1 MARRHRRTAAT
12 TTATTVE
19 KEVHYRGVR
28 KRPWGRYAAEIRDP
42 HRKCQVWLGTFDTAV
57 EAGMAY
63 EATAIEFRGVKAK
76 TNLPI
81 PVDLTRSPSEVS
93 TVESS
98 TAMTKLKK
106 VEVPEE
112 LVIVESSPL
121 PLDLTLG
128 RSSYCL
134 GSKFFSSQTQNHL
147 DARGGGG
154 DLDRGEIFH
163 TNGFVSV
170 IMGSDAGDLSESDSS
185 SMVDFMIMILK
196 AFISTSIF
204 HRCQRKC
211 EIAEVD
217 DRRICMVY

>member
-1 MARRHRRTAAT
+1 MARRHRRTTAAAAT
-12 TTATTVE
+12 ATE

-57 EAGMAY
+57 EAAMAY
-63 EATAIEFRGVKAK
+63 DAAAIEFRGVKAK
-76 TNLPI
+76 TNFPI
-81 PVDLTRSPSEVS
+81 PTDVTRSPSEVS

-98 TAMTKLKK
+98 TARVKVKK

-121 PLDLTLG
+121 SLDLTLG

-134 GSKFFSSQTQNHL
+134 GSKLFSSQTQNHL
-147 DARGGGG
+147 NARGGGG
-154 DLDRGEIFH
+154 GGLDRGEMFH
-163 TNGFVSV
+163 TNRFRSI

-185 SMVDFMIMILK
+185 SVVDFIGNNTKDIQIDLNFPSVPK
-196 AFISTSIF
+196 N
-204 HRCQRKC
+204 K
-211 EIAEVD
+211 
-217 DRRICMVY
+217 

>member
-1 MARRHRRTAAT
+1 MAHRHRRTAA

-19 KEVHYRGVR
+19 KEVHYRAVR
-28 KRPWGRYAAEIRDP
+28 NRPWGRYAAEIRDP
-42 HRKCQVWLGTFDTAV
+42 HRKCQVWLGTFDTAM
-57 EAGMAY
+57 EAGMA
-63 EATAIEFRGVKAK
+63 
-76 TNLPI
+76 
-81 PVDLTRSPSEVS
+81 PSEVS

-147 DARGGGG
+147 DAHGGGG

-163 TNGFVSV
+163 TNGFGSV

-185 SMVDFMIMILK
+185 SVVDFMDNDTKGIQIDLNFPSVPKKM
-196 AFISTSIF
+196 
-204 HRCQRKC
+204 
-211 EIAEVD
+211 
-217 DRRICMVY
+217 

>member
-1 MARRHRRTAAT
+1 MARRHRRTAVAT
-12 TTATTVE
+12 VTAIE
-19 KEVHYRGVR
+19 K
-28 KRPWGRYAAEIRDP
+28 EIRDP

-63 EATAIEFRGVKAK
+63 DATAIEFRGVKAK

-93 TVESS
+93 TIESS
-98 TAMTKLKK
+98 TTMTKLKK

-154 DLDRGEIFH
+154 GLDRGEMFH
-163 TNGFVSV
+163 TNGFGSV
-170 IMGSDAGDLSESDSS
+170 IIGSDAGDLSESDSS
-185 SMVDFMIMILK
+185 SVVDFMDSDTKGIQIDLNFPPVPKKM
-196 AFISTSIF
+196 
-204 HRCQRKC
+204 
-211 EIAEVD
+211 
-217 DRRICMVY
+217 

>member
-1 MARRHRRTAAT
+1 MACRHRRTAAA
-12 TTATTVE
+12 TATAVE

-28 KRPWGRYAAEIRDP
+28 KRPWGRYATEIRDS

-57 EAGMAY
+57 EAGMTY
-63 EATAIEFRGVKAK
+63 DVVAIEFRGVKAK

-98 TAMTKLKK
+98 TAMTKVKK

-112 LVIVESSPL
+112 LVIVESSLL

-134 GSKFFSSQTQNHL
+134 GSKFFSFQTQNHL
-147 DARGGGG
+147 HARGGGG
-154 DLDRGEIFH
+154 GGGLDRGEMFH
-163 TNGFVSV
+163 TNGFGSV
-170 IMGSDAGDLSESDSS
+170 IMDSNTGDLSESDSS
-185 SMVDFMIMILK
+185 SVVDFMGNDTKGIQIDLNFPPVPKKM
-196 AFISTSIF
+196 
-204 HRCQRKC
+204 
-211 EIAEVD
+211 
-217 DRRICMVY
+217 